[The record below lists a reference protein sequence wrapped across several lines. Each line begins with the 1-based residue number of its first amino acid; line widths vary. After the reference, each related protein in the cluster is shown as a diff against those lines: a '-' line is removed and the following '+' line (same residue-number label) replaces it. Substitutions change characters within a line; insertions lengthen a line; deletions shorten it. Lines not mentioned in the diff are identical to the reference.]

1 MNRGA
6 VIPVIA
12 IDGPSASGKG
22 TVAKQVARALGWRYL
37 DSGALYRLV
46 ALAAIESSV
55 GWEDAARLAEIA
67 GRLDVRFE
75 GEEIWLAGRRATDA
89 IRTEACSIGASR
101 CAAVPA
107 VRNALLDRQRRFREA
122 PGLVAEG
129 RDMGSVVFPDAA
141 LKVFLTASA
150 EARAER
156 RHKQLI
162 DKGIPANIQTLLRDL
177 QERDAR
183 DAERPVAPLKQLPD
197 ARLLDT
203 TRLTVDEAVA
213 QVLGWYRERAGAA

>member
-1 MNRGA
+1 MTA
-6 VIPVIA
+6 VPVIA

-22 TVAKQVARALGWRYL
+22 TIARGVARSLGWHYL

-46 ALAAIESSV
+46 ALAAIEASV
-55 GWEDAARLAEIA
+55 DWGDFKGLTAIA

-75 GEEIWLAGRRATDA
+75 GDEVWLAGRRVTDA
-89 IRTEACSIGASR
+89 IRTEDCSIGASR
-101 CAAVPA
+101 CAAVPP
-107 VRNALLDRQRRFREA
+107 VRNALLERQRRFREA

-177 QERDAR
+177 HERDAR
-183 DAERPVAPLKQLPD
+183 DAKRPVAPLRQQPD

-203 TRLTVDEAVA
+203 TRMTIDEAVA
-213 QVLGWYRERAGAA
+213 QVLGWYRERKE

>member
-1 MNRGA
+1 MSRGA

-46 ALAAIESSV
+46 ALAAIESSA
-55 GWEDAARLAEIA
+55 GWEDTARLAEIA

>member
-1 MNRGA
+1 M
-6 VIPVIA
+6 
-12 IDGPSASGKG
+12 
-22 TVAKQVARALGWRYL
+22 ALQ
-37 DSGALYRLV
+37 
-46 ALAAIESSV
+46 AIESAV
-55 GWEDAARLAEIA
+55 DWGDTRRLAEIA

-75 GEEIWLAGRRATDA
+75 GDEVWLAGRRVTDA
-89 IRTEACSIGASR
+89 IRTEACSIGASH

-107 VRNALLDRQRRFREA
+107 VREALLDRQRRFREA

-129 RDMGSVVFPDAA
+129 RDMGSVVFPDAT

-162 DKGIPANIQTLLRDL
+162 DKGIPANIETLLRDL

-183 DAERPVAPLKQLPD
+183 DAKRPVAPLKQLPD

-203 TRLTVDEAVA
+203 TRLTVDEAA
-213 QVLGWYRERAGAA
+213 ARVLGWYRERAES

>member
-1 MNRGA
+1 
-6 VIPVIA
+6 
-12 IDGPSASGKG
+12 
-22 TVAKQVARALGWRYL
+22 
-37 DSGALYRLV
+37 V
-46 ALAAIESSV
+46 ALAAIESAVDWSDV
-55 GWEDAARLAEIA
+55 ARLAEIA
-67 GRLDVRFE
+67 RQLDVRFE
-75 GEEIWLAGRRATDA
+75 DDEIWLAGRRATEA

-107 VRNALLDRQRRFREA
+107 VRAALLDRQRRFRQV

-150 EARAER
+150 GARAER

-162 DKGIPANIQTLLRDL
+162 DKGIPANIETLLRDL

-183 DAERPVAPLKQLPD
+183 DAQRPVAPLRQLPD
-197 ARLLDT
+197 AYLLDT
-203 TRLTVDEAVA
+203 TRLTVSDAVA
-213 QVLGWYRERAGAA
+213 QVLGWYRERAKAR

>member
-1 MNRGA
+1 L
-6 VIPVIA
+6 IPVIA

-22 TVAKQVARALGWRYL
+22 TVARQVAQALGWHYL

-46 ALAAIESSV
+46 ALAAIESAVDWS
-55 GWEDAARLAEIA
+55 DAPRLAQIA
-67 GRLDVRFE
+67 GQLDVRFE
-75 GEEIWLAGRRATDA
+75 SDEAWLAGRRATEA

-129 RDMGSVVFPDAA
+129 RDMGSVVFPDAM

-162 DKGIPANIQTLLRDL
+162 DKGIPANIRTLLRDL

-183 DAERPVAPLKQLPD
+183 DAQRPVAPLRQLPD
-197 ARLLDT
+197 AYLLDT
-203 TRLTVDEAVA
+203 TRLTVSEAVA
-213 QVLGWYRERAGAA
+213 QVLSWYRERAKAES

>member
-1 MNRGA
+1 L
-6 VIPVIA
+6 IPVIA

-22 TVAKQVARALGWRYL
+22 TVARQVALALGWHYL

-55 GWEDAARLAEIA
+55 DWSDAPRLSEIA
-67 GRLDVRFE
+67 GQLDVRFE
-75 GEEIWLAGRRATDA
+75 GDEIWLAGRRATEA

-129 RDMGSVVFPDAA
+129 RDMGSVVFPDAV

-183 DAERPVAPLKQLPD
+183 DAQRPVAPLRQLPD

-203 TRLTVDEAVA
+203 TRLTVNEAVA
-213 QVLGWYRERAGAA
+213 QVLGWYRERAKAR

>member
-1 MNRGA
+1 MERDL
-6 VIPVIA
+6 IPVIA

-22 TVAKQVARALGWRYL
+22 TVAEAVARSLGWHYL

-46 ALAAIESSV
+46 ALGAMESSV
-55 GWEDAARLAEIA
+55 DWSDSGRLASIA

-75 GEEIWLAGRRATDA
+75 DDEVWLGSRRVTET
-89 IRTEACSIGASR
+89 IRTEACSVGASR
-101 CAAVPA
+101 CAAVPE
-107 VRNALLDRQRRFREA
+107 VRDALLDTQRRFREA

-129 RDMGSVVFPDAA
+129 RDMGSVVFPDAM
-141 LKVFLTASA
+141 LKVFLTASV
-150 EARAER
+150 EVRASR

-162 DKGIPANIQTLLRDL
+162 DKGIPANIQALLRDL

-183 DAERPVAPLKQLPD
+183 DARRPIAPLRQLPD

-203 TRLTVDEAVA
+203 TRLTVDEAA
-213 QVLGWYRERAGAA
+213 WQVLGWYRERAGEA